1 MPATKLDE
9 LARDR
14 SAKGRTAL
22 AKAIS
27 EMFFDGTRIPGDVE
41 KRLFGDVVA
50 RILDQVAD
58 ELRAEIIEQIAETEH
73 VDRELVLKLACEE
86 PVVSRP
92 ILQKSPLLHDKDLAH
107 IARHQGE
114 EHRLAIAERPA
125 ISEMV
130 TDVLSEVGGVE
141 VLRSLVENRGARFSM
156 FGLGR
161 LLARGGEDAEI
172 QSNLAARGAEE
183 RAFGRNLQSSLTD
196 ELRQRLGAFA
206 VLVDDGHFE
215 EAARR
220 AAVLIDAG
228 LKHRD
233 ERRLERAALL
243 KEGREGKRSLDS
255 IISELAMEDRFADC
269 IWLIANVLRLEEC
282 TVQKAL
288 LQRDLSSV
296 IVLCRATGMGM
307 QGFCT
312 FANIACRRLGR
323 TDGEAV
329 GLAREFNRMR
339 QDDARRTLLLIRE
352 AQRNEMAREEIEES
366 SVAA

>member
-1 MPATKLDE
+1 MPVTQLVE

-22 AKAIS
+22 AKAIT
-27 EMFFDGTRIPGDVE
+27 EMFFGGGRIPGDVE

-73 VDRELVLKLACEE
+73 VDRELVLQLACED

-92 ILQKSPLLHDKDLAH
+92 ILAKSPLLYDEDLAH
-107 IARHQGE
+107 IARHHGE
-114 EHRLAIAERPA
+114 EHQLAIASRPV
-125 ISEMV
+125 ISEAV
-130 TDVLSEVGGVE
+130 TDVLSEVGGID
-141 VLRSLVENRGARFSM
+141 VLRCLVDNRGARFSM
-156 FGLGR
+156 FGLGT
-161 LLARGGEDAEI
+161 LLSRGGEDAEI
-172 QSNLAARGAEE
+172 QKNLATRGAEE
-183 RAFGRNLQSSLTD
+183 QAFGGNLQASLTD

-206 VLVDDGHFE
+206 ALVDDGHFE
-215 EAARR
+215 EAAVR
-220 AAVLIDAG
+220 AAMLIDAG
-228 LKHRD
+228 LKNRE
-233 ERRLERAALL
+233 ERKVQRAALL
-243 KEGREGKRSLDS
+243 QTTREGKRSLDS
-255 IISELAMEDRFADC
+255 IIAELAMEDRFADC
-269 IWLIANVLRLEEC
+269 VWLVASILRLEEC

-288 LQRDLSSV
+288 LQSDLSSI

-323 TDGEAV
+323 SDAEAV
-329 GLAREFNRMR
+329 GLARDFNRMR

-352 AQRNEMAREEIEES
+352 GQRSELARS
-366 SVAA
+366 RDAVAA